1 MNKKFLSAILFGT
14 LMVGTAG
21 TFTSCKDY
29 DDDIDQINNEL
40 SGIKSQIEALEGK
53 IKDGKWITSV
63 AQTANGLTITLSD
76 GTTYDVTN
84 GKDGAAGTPGAAGTE
99 WTISED
105 GYWVC
110 NGEKTDVM
118 AVGQK
123 GEDAQQEVKFENGKW
138 FLWNGTEFVEFKG
151 AATTENVPYYYTDPN
166 DQNYTILV
174 VFDKDGQNKKEI
186 RLPMNEGLAQI
197 TLLDA
202 SSYVA
207 QGAKIKVGYGL
218 RQSKTE
224 WDGDKALPAEGE
236 YLVAVNTNSILVQVT
251 PANYDLAALDL
262 KFVNGKGEEVP
273 VTVSEATPATLTKAV
288 SATGVYKIDVA
299 VNPIKENEEL
309 IKFYE
314 NEQPISLM
322 ANESV
327 RSTYSSTLQI
337 ERPSASTY
345 SNFFV
350 TNVSAESGKDITVE
364 PTTSNDDKV
373 CFIYDAYL
381 EVEGSEAN
389 KAQALKNGIEVVGMT
404 VKSNENARGGVK
416 FVAHYVDV
424 LGKVY
429 EQKGVDVIT
438 ITFAPEQA
446 PTEEIDYAAIEH
458 TVAFVNNPS
467 SLVNLDEYFKDM
479 SENDRIL
486 WNATYELALDGDV
499 VYSYVDENNAEYADR
514 LNGFITISNNE
525 GTSLSNADELKKL
538 KNLKFTFDYSKAF
551 NGAQDLF
558 NYDVNYVATVAVKE
572 KTTSDIVQ
580 LIKVPFTIN
589 RPSAE
594 AIATQYTFNANA
606 YDAAKNALVVK
617 GRTATLGNLITLASG
632 AKATQISFANAAQP
646 TPSTEYNVTNS
657 GVVNLDAINGKYNKA
672 YPVTGIN
679 IVYATHN
686 FAIPTVNVIFQETA
700 QNSYTFGLSK
710 ALTINFGGN
719 TVAVKMGDLD
729 KNDTED
735 AGLNLY
741 DAVGN
746 KLKDVT
752 ITKVTLDNPTLV
764 TLVPAATTDG
774 IADGFTLKANS
785 NPEVDTVVTA
795 EVEFTLSD
803 GTAQKTKAN
812 VLVTVKA
819 I

>member
-1 MNKKFLSAILFGT
+1 MNKKFLSVILFST

-29 DDDIDQINNEL
+29 DDDIEQINNEL

-63 AQTANGLTITLSD
+63 TPTANGLTITLSD

-151 AATTENVPYYYTDPN
+151 ATTTENVPYYYTDPN

-202 SSYVA
+202 SYA
-207 QGAKIKVGYGL
+207 AAGATIKVGYGL
-218 RQSKTE
+218 RQSATT

-251 PANYDLAALDL
+251 PANYDLATLDL

-273 VTVSEATPATLTKAV
+273 VTVGKAAPATLTRAV
-288 SATGVYKIDVA
+288 SATGVYKIDVT

-314 NEQPISLM
+314 SAQPISLM

-327 RSTYSSTLQI
+327 RSTYSSTLSI
-337 ERPSASTY
+337 ERPTASTFG
-345 SNFFV
+345 NFFK
-350 TNVSAESGKDITVE
+350 TTVSAESGKDVTVE
-364 PTTSNDDKV
+364 SVDVNKV
-373 CFIYDAYL
+373 CFIYDSYL
-381 EVEGSEAN
+381 TVEGSEAN
-389 KAQALKNGIEVVGMT
+389 KALALQNGIEIDGMT
-404 VKSNENARGGVK
+404 VKSNENARGTVK

-429 EQKGVDVIT
+429 EQKGIS
-438 ITFAPEQA
+438 IAFAPEQVE
-446 PTEEIDYAAIEH
+446 TEVIDYAAFEH
-458 TVAFVNNPS
+458 TVAFADAPS
-467 SLVNLDEYFKDM
+467 SLVNLDEYFKGM
-479 SENDRIL
+479 SENERIL
-486 WNATYELALDGDV
+486 WNATYKLELEGNV
-499 VYSYVDENNAEYADR
+499 EFSYVDENNNEQSGSLA
-514 LNGFITISNNE
+514 NFITLFNNE
-525 GTSLSNADELKKL
+525 GTSLDDADQLKKL
-538 KNLKFTFDYSKAF
+538 KNLKFEFDYSQAF
-551 NGAQDLF
+551 YSTTSAGNSVRQDLF
-558 NYDVNYVATVAVKE
+558 NYDVNYVATVAVKTNE
-572 KTTSDIVQ
+572 ANATTVQ

-617 GRTATLGNLITLASG
+617 GDKATLSNLITLANG
-632 AKATQISFANAAQP
+632 AKASQVDVTTAVQP
-646 TPSTEYNVTNS
+646 TTSSEYSVTA
-657 GVVNLDAINGKYNKA
+657 GVVTKATSGKYNKA
-672 YPVTGIN
+672 YPVTGMN
-679 IVYATHN
+679 IVYAAHN

-719 TVAVKMGDLD
+719 TVAVKMGDLGKD
-729 KNDTED
+729 DTED

-746 KLKDVT
+746 KLKGVT
-752 ITKVTLDNPTLV
+752 ITRVALENTTLV
-764 TLVPAATTDG
+764 TLEPAASG
-774 IADGFTLKANS
+774 IASGFTLKANS

-795 EVEFTLSD
+795 EVEFKLSD

>member
-174 VFDKDGQNKKEI
+174 VFDKGGQNKKEI

-236 YLVAVNTNSILVQVT
+236 YLVAVNTSSILVQVT

-309 IKFYE
+309 IKFYKD
-314 NEQPISLM
+314 EQPISLM

-337 ERPSASTY
+337 ERPSASTF
-345 SNFFV
+345 SNFFEKS
-350 TNVSAESGKDITVE
+350 VSAESGKDVTVA
-364 PTTSNDDKV
+364 PINVDAV

-389 KAQALKNGIEVVGMT
+389 KAQALKNGIEINGMT

-551 NGAQDLF
+551 NGVQDLF

-594 AIATQYTFNANA
+594 ATATQYTFNANA

-719 TVAVKMGDLD
+719 TVAVKMGDLGKD
-729 KNDTED
+729 DTED

-752 ITKVTLDNPTLV
+752 ITKVTLDNSTLV
-764 TLVPAATTDG
+764 TLAPAAGG

-803 GTAQKTKAN
+803 GTVQETKAN

>member
-1 MNKKFLSAILFGT
+1 
-14 LMVGTAG
+14 MVSSTG

-29 DDDIDQINNEL
+29 DEDIDRIDTEL
-40 SGIKSQIEALEGK
+40 SGIKSQLEALENK
-53 IKDGKWITSV
+53 INEGKWITSV
-63 AQTANGLTITLSD
+63 TPSADGLTITLSD
-76 GTTYDVTN
+76 GQTYEITN
-84 GKDGAAGTPGAAGTE
+84 GKNGQDGAAGAAGTE

-110 NGEKTDVM
+110 NGEKTDVK
-118 AVGQK
+118 AVGQDGEK
-123 GEDAQQEVKFENGKW
+123 GEPGQQEVKFENGKW

-202 SSYVA
+202 ASYDA

-218 RQSKTE
+218 RQSATT
-224 WDGDKALPAEGE
+224 WDGNKPLPAEGE

-273 VTVSEATPATLTKAV
+273 VTVGKAVPATLTRAV
-288 SATGVYKIDVA
+288 SATGVYKIDVT

-309 IKFYE
+309 IEFYKE
-314 NEQPISLM
+314 EQPISLM

-327 RSTYSSTLQI
+327 RSTYSSTLNI
-337 ERPSASTY
+337 ERPTASTF
-345 SNFFV
+345 SNFFEKI
-350 TNVSAESGKDITVE
+350 VSAESGKDITVKS
-364 PTTSNDDKV
+364 TINNKDNV
-373 CFIYDAYL
+373 CFIYDSYL
-381 EVEGSEAN
+381 TVEGSEDN
-389 KAQALKNGIEVVGMT
+389 KALALKNGIEIDGMT
-404 VKSNENARGGVK
+404 VKSNENARGKVK

-429 EQKGVDVIT
+429 EQKGSNIIA
-438 ITFAPEQA
+438 ITFAPEQVE
-446 PTEEIDYAAIEH
+446 TEVIDYTAFEH
-458 TVAFVNNPS
+458 TVAFADAPS
-467 SLVNLDEYFKDM
+467 SLVNLDEYFKGM
-479 SENDRIL
+479 SENERIL
-486 WNATYELALDGDV
+486 WNAAYELELEGNV
-499 VYSYVDENNAEYADR
+499 EISYVDENNAEKTSE
-514 LNGFITISNNE
+514 LSNFIVLSNNE
-525 GTSLSNADELKKL
+525 GANLNDADELKKL
-538 KNLKFTFDYSKAF
+538 KNLKFEFDYSKAF
-551 NGAQDLF
+551 NEGQDLF

-617 GRTATLGNLITLASG
+617 GEKATLSDLILSAPNAVSTVDVTGADKANNSEDYKIVEGSG
-632 AKATQISFANAAQP
+632 I
-646 TPSTEYNVTNS
+646 
-657 GVVNLDAINGKYNKA
+657 VNLVNTNKYGTA
-672 YPVTGIN
+672 YPVKGVCVTYKNHDFEI
-679 IVYATHN
+679 AQ
-686 FAIPTVNVIFQETA
+686 FNVIFQKSV
-700 QNSYTFGLSK
+700 QNTYTFGLSK
-710 ALTINFGGN
+710 ALTIIEGGN
-719 TVAVKMGDLD
+719 AVTVKMGDLG
-729 KNDTED
+729 KNDTAD

-746 KLKDVT
+746 KLKDAK
-752 ITKVTLDNPTLV
+752 ITAINLQDNAELV
-764 TLVPAATTDG
+764 TMQTEGNGEVESIKLVVNTG
-774 IADGFTLKANS
+774 K
-785 NPEVDTVVTA
+785 NPQVDTVVTA
-795 EVEFTLSD
+795 EVEFEINGIS
-803 GTAQKTKAN
+803 QKTKVD